1 MGTSSVRDKILP
13 IRIKKGWRQ
22 GTKITCNKEGDQG
35 PNTIPADIIYI
46 LKEKEHDLFKRNG
59 DDLIYKAKI
68 PLGKALV
75 GCSVAVPINDIVY
88 PSYKK
93 TVFGEGMPKRD
104 SKEKGNLYIEFD
116 VVFPERLS
124 PERKLLIK
132 EALL

>member
-1 MGTSSVRDKILP
+1 MANL
-13 IRIKKGWRQ
+13 
-22 GTKITCNKEGDQG
+22 
-35 PNTIPADIIYI
+35 
-46 LKEKEHDLFKRNG
+46 
-59 DDLIYKAKI
+59 
-68 PLGKALV
+68 
-75 GCSVAVPINDIVY
+75 VY

>member
-1 MGTSSVRDKILP
+1 MSFQLELARKLEQCELQISNPV
-13 IRIKKGWRQ
+13 IK
-22 GTKITCNKEGDQG
+22 
-35 PNTIPADIIYI
+35 YV
-46 LKEKEHDLFKRNG
+46 F
-59 DDLIYKAKI
+59 
-68 PLGKALV
+68 
-75 GCSVAVPINDIVY
+75 SVY